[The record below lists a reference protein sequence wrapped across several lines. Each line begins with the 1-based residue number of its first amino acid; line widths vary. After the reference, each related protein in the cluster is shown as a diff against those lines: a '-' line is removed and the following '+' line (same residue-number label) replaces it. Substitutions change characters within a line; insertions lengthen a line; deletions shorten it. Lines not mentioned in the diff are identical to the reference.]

1 MNYRAL
7 VAICAVGFFLRLIYL
22 AVSGSQ
28 PLFPDELRFLEEGH
42 SLVTGLGLQA
52 DGKLGHDMPLTGLVI
67 AGTLFISGESVFAVK
82 LVMVVISTLTIAVVA
97 LLCFEI
103 SKENRSALLAAAIC
117 SIYPFFIFYSARIL
131 SETIFLFFMTLFFW
145 ALIQKSIG
153 VAWQG
158 ALAGLMHL
166 TRPIFLYFFP
176 IIWAW
181 QYSFQRVPI
190 QKIAFGILIMTLV
203 VSPWIVRNY
212 VVFGEIVIGTA
223 SSGHIL
229 WEGNNPWNTT
239 GGVSGTFEDTQSWLD
254 VVPGGK
260 SELAEDQ
267 WKKSEA
273 IAFIKKEPTHF
284 LKNGLLKLKRFWSLW
299 PNSRDHQHWL
309 YRLVSVLS
317 FGPVLLLSM
326 VGAVVLK
333 KHRKEVILILATV
346 GYLSA
351 LHALILGS
359 IRYRLPLEP
368 LLIVL
373 ASITLVNLWGRYSP
387 GKGQ

>member
-1 MNYRAL
+1 MNHRAL
-7 VAICAVGFFLRLIYL
+7 FAICAAGFVLRLIYL

-28 PLFPDELRFLEEGH
+28 SLFPDELRFLEEGY
-42 SLVTGLGLQA
+42 SLVKGLGLQA

-67 AGTLFISGESVFAVK
+67 AASLFLSGESVFAVK

-97 LLCFEI
+97 RLCFEI
-103 SKENRSALLAAAIC
+103 SKQNRSALIAAAIC

-145 ALIQKSIG
+145 ALIRQSG
-153 VAWQG
+153 GAAWQG

-166 TRPIFLYFFP
+166 TRPVFLYFLP
-176 IIWAW
+176 IIWVW
-181 QYSFQRVPI
+181 QYFFQRLPI
-190 QKIAFGILIMTLV
+190 KNIAFGIVIMTLV
-203 VSPWIVRNY
+203 ISPWIVRNY

-239 GGVSGTFEDTQSWLD
+239 GGVSGTFDDTQTWLD
-254 VVPGGK
+254 VVPGGM

-273 IAFIKKEPTHF
+273 IAFIKEEPTQF
-284 LKNGLLKLKRFWSLW
+284 LKNGFLKLKRFWSLW
-299 PNSRDHQHWL
+299 PNSGDHQHWL
-309 YRLVSVLS
+309 YKLVSVLS
-317 FGPVLLLSM
+317 FGSVLLLSV

-333 KHRKEVILILATV
+333 KHRKEVILICAAV
-346 GYLSA
+346 GYLTA

-387 GKGQ
+387 GKG